1 MKLKY
6 VIIYAFIV
14 VFSLGAKADKLEALR
29 TNKKII
35 SMSEAQAPYFAIQII
50 ALKLPP
56 QAPEFFRNVDMAREY
71 RCDDGYLRFCVGEY
85 NSYNEAKAAIESV
98 KAMGYDQAFVVDT
111 RKYAID
117 GSYAKGSSVKSSKKI
132 DPDKVYTV
140 QLSAFRFPVYLS
152 HFENIDDVMEF
163 RMKDKIF
170 RYTTGQFKGD
180 IAEAELQR
188 IKALGYKDAHL
199 VELDKYMPFKI
210 E

>member
-6 VIIYAFIV
+6 VIIYAFL
-14 VFSLGAKADKLEALR
+14 FMFGLGAKADKLEALR

-56 QAPEFFRNVDMAREY
+56 QAPEFFTNVEVAREY
-71 RCDDGYLRFCVGEY
+71 PCDDGYLRFCVGEFD
-85 NSYNEAKAAIESV
+85 SYNEAKAAIESV
-98 KAMGYDQAFVVDT
+98 KAKGYDQAFVVDT
-111 RKYAID
+111 RQYSID
-117 GSYAKGSSVKSSKKI
+117 GSTAMGGSSQTSKKI
-132 DPDKVYTV
+132 DPDKEYTV

-180 IAEAELQR
+180 VAEAELQR

>member
-6 VIIYAFIV
+6 LFIYTILLGLSF
-14 VFSLGAKADKLEALR
+14 GAKADKLEALR

-35 SMSEAQAPYFAIQII
+35 SMSEAQAPYFAVQII

-56 QAPEFFRNVDMAREY
+56 QVPGFFTNVDVAREY
-71 RCDDGYLRFCVGEY
+71 RCADGYLRFCVGEF
-85 NSYNEAKAAIESV
+85 NSYADAKGAVDGV
-98 KAMGYDQAFVVDT
+98 KAKGYDQAFVVDT
-111 RKYAID
+111 REYAIK
-117 GSYAKGSSVKSSKKI
+117 GHTSGSSASKSSKKI
-132 DPDKVYTV
+132 DPNKVYTV

-152 HFENIDDVMEF
+152 HFKNIDDVMEF

-188 IKALGYKDAHL
+188 IKELGYKGAHL